1 MIGSG
6 KIEHIHGLSIS
17 LNNFSLFVM
26 HVCFCYL
33 WAGTELG
40 LRQSYVDEGLCHD
53 HLLGGKISC
62 FEI

>member
-17 LNNFSLFVM
+17 LNDFSLFVM

-33 WAGTELG
+33 LAGTELG
-40 LRQSYVDEGLCHD
+40 LRKSYMDEGLCVM
-53 HLLGGKISC
+53 INC
-62 FEI
+62 